1 MNFNQTLKDHNL
13 TVERGQVEILQINI
27 GRKCNLACSH
37 CHVEAGPL
45 RTENMDEKT
54 LNEAEEVQDEALEK
68 EEEKKKAKHRK
79 RGPYRKAHAN
89 W

>member
-1 MNFNQTLKDHNL
+1 LA
-13 TVERGQVEILQINI
+13 ENI
-27 GRKCNLACSH
+27 
-37 CHVEAGPL
+37 
-45 RTENMDEKT
+45 DEKT
-54 LNEAEEVQDEALEK
+54 INEVEEAQDEALEK

>member
-1 MNFNQTLKDHNL
+1 L
-13 TVERGQVEILQINI
+13 
-27 GRKCNLACSH
+27 
-37 CHVEAGPL
+37 
-45 RTENMDEKT
+45 TENNDAEAINK
-54 LNEAEEVQDEALEK
+54 AEETQDKALEK

>member
-1 MNFNQTLKDHNL
+1 M
-13 TVERGQVEILQINI
+13 
-27 GRKCNLACSH
+27 
-37 CHVEAGPL
+37 P
-45 RTENMDEKT
+45 ENADSKVM
-54 LNEAEEVQDEALEK
+54 NEAEEAQDKALEK